1 MLKRCFNGHLGALGI
16 DVYEGEDDFFF
27 ADWSDKPLPD
37 ADLNALT
44 HLPNVLVTAHQG
56 FFTRE
61 AMEQIAHTTLNNLT
75 YLEQGCLPQEHL
87 PADAVVSG

>member
-1 MLKRCFNGHLGALGI
+1 MLTALDSGHLGALGV
-16 DVYEGEDDFFF
+16 DVYELEDNFFF
-27 ADWSDKPLPD
+27 TDWSDKPLPD

-56 FFTRE
+56 FFTQE

-75 YLEQGCLPQEHL
+75 YLEQELL
-87 PADAVVSG
+87 PADAVVVG